1 MGKYHDVE
9 LDSCLWARII
19 SPSVDNSQ
27 DVKKLSW
34 AWFNLI
40 ILGVPNSSRTFDL
53 DLKSLP
59 VLIIIMIWTVAV
71 WCSYLFQ
78 NIRNA
83 MRSQHFGMKGR
94 EIRLMLTRY
103 APWWQISDGFLLR
116 VYFLYFLTVKLT
128 EDWPRMWTVAF
139 SISPGHTQTQPGRPR
154 VFAWDSLVPSPCCL
168 PLSWS

>member
-9 LDSCLWARII
+9 LDSCLWAWII
-19 SPSVDNSQ
+19 SPSVDNSH

-40 ILGVPNSSRTFDL
+40 LLGVPNSSRTFDL

-78 NIRNA
+78 NIRKA
-83 MRSQHFGMKGR
+83 TRSQHFGMKGR

-103 APWWQISDGFLLR
+103 TPWWQISDGFLLR

-139 SISPGHTQTQPGRPR
+139 SISPGVDNNQ
-154 VFAWDSLVPSPCCL
+154 L
-168 PLSWS
+168 PTRFFTWRSVNRFSTNISKKK

>member
-40 ILGVPNSSRTFDL
+40 LLGVPNSSRTFDL

-94 EIRLMLTRY
+94 EIRPMLTRY
-103 APWWQISDGFLLR
+103 APCWQISDGFLLR

-139 SISPGHTQTQPGRPR
+139 SISPGVDNNQ
-154 VFAWDSLVPSPCCL
+154 L
-168 PLSWS
+168 PARFFTWRSVNRFSTNISKKK

>member
-1 MGKYHDVE
+1 MWK
-9 LDSCLWARII
+9 A
-19 SPSVDNSQ
+19 Q
-27 DVKKLSW
+27 
-34 AWFNLI
+34 
-40 ILGVPNSSRTFDL
+40 LGV
-53 DLKSLP
+53 
-59 VLIIIMIWTVAV
+59 IWTVAV

-139 SISPGHTQTQPGRPR
+139 SISPGVDNNQLPTRFFVERSVNRFSTIISKKKN
-154 VFAWDSLVPSPCCL
+154 VSTALVPIVPDPPSPNYL
-168 PLSWS
+168 PHTFS